1 MYTPR
6 VKYSMNF
13 FRSSHRLFI
22 TMIVIKGI
30 EWVFQLSIWFLTLFL
45 SRQALYN
52 LVGPYL
58 EEELLQQNHV
68 VITQFLMQT
77 LQWLTIST
85 QHFIAFY
92 FLSHG
97 VIKFFIVYNVLRKNY
112 WVYPFAIFVFSFFTF
127 YQIYLYLHSHSLW
140 MIGLVIIDIIVSW
153 LTYIEYENMKAKHL
167 KSLSPQ

>member
-1 MYTPR
+1 
-6 VKYSMNF
+6 MNF
-13 FRSSHRLFI
+13 LTSSHRLFI

-30 EWVFQLSIWFLTLFL
+30 EWVVQLFIGGMTLFL
-45 SRQALYN
+45 SRGALYN
-52 LVGPYL
+52 LVWPYL
-58 EEELLQQNHV
+58 QEELLLQHHV
-68 VITQFLMQT
+68 VINWFLMHT

-127 YQIYLYLHSHSLW
+127 YQIYLYLHSHSVW
-140 MIGLVIIDIIVSW
+140 MIGLVIIDMIVSW
-153 LTYIEYENMKAKHL
+153 LTYVEYESMKAKHL
-167 KSLSPQ
+167 ASLTSR